1 MEENMQ
7 ALMERLNSSSQF
19 LQSNDMRVT
28 EVRHGFAKVE
38 MIIDEQILNIHG
50 FVHGGAL
57 FSLADTVA
65 GAASFATGRDSV
77 TLTGTIN
84 YIKPGRGGKLIGI
97 AQEISSGKTTGVYEV
112 FIFNDENVLLS
123 RATFTMFFLD
133 SDKMKKKKSRN
144 KTALFVYLNALL
156 NLSKGDSD
164 CPDFNSSYSSLSLRD
179 TLRGIST
186 CTSTN
191 SSPCPERDFTPFP
204 FRRNLVFGCVPSGIF
219 NSTSPYTVGT

>member
-1 MEENMQ
+1 MEIEKNNEQ
-7 ALMERLNSSSQF
+7 LMERLNSSSMF

-28 EVRHGFAKVE
+28 EVRQGYAKVE

-65 GAASFATGRDSV
+65 GAASFATDRDSV

-97 AQEISSGKTTGVYEV
+97 AQEISRGRTTGVYEV
-112 FIFNDENVLLS
+112 FIFNDRNTLLS

-133 SDKMKKKKSRN
+133 SDRIKAKKQQE
-144 KTALFVYLNALL
+144 
-156 NLSKGDSD
+156 SK
-164 CPDFNSSYSSLSLRD
+164 
-179 TLRGIST
+179 
-186 CTSTN
+186 
-191 SSPCPERDFTPFP
+191 
-204 FRRNLVFGCVPSGIF
+204 
-219 NSTSPYTVGT
+219 

>member
-1 MEENMQ
+1 MEENMH
-7 ALMERLNSSSQF
+7 ALMDRLNSSSQF

-57 FSLADTVA
+57 FSLADTGA
-65 GAASFATGRDSV
+65 GAASFDSV

-97 AQEISSGKTTGVYEV
+97 AQEISSGRTTGVYEV

-133 SDKMKKKKSRN
+133 SDKMKKKKEQ
-144 KTALFVYLNALL
+144 K
-156 NLSKGDSD
+156 
-164 CPDFNSSYSSLSLRD
+164 
-179 TLRGIST
+179 
-186 CTSTN
+186 
-191 SSPCPERDFTPFP
+191 
-204 FRRNLVFGCVPSGIF
+204 
-219 NSTSPYTVGT
+219 

>member
-1 MEENMQ
+1 MD
-7 ALMERLNSSSQF
+7 RLNSSSQF

-97 AQEISSGKTTGVYEV
+97 AQEISSGRTTGVYEV

-123 RATFTMFFLD
+123 SATFTMFFLD
-133 SDKMKKKKSRN
+133 SDKMKKKKEQ
-144 KTALFVYLNALL
+144 K
-156 NLSKGDSD
+156 
-164 CPDFNSSYSSLSLRD
+164 
-179 TLRGIST
+179 
-186 CTSTN
+186 
-191 SSPCPERDFTPFP
+191 
-204 FRRNLVFGCVPSGIF
+204 
-219 NSTSPYTVGT
+219 

>member
-1 MEENMQ
+1 MEIEKNNEQ
-7 ALMERLNSSSQF
+7 LMERLNSSSMF

-28 EVRHGFAKVE
+28 EVRQGYAKVE

-65 GAASFATGRDSV
+65 GAASFATGRDSG

-97 AQEISSGKTTGVYEV
+97 AQEISRGRTTGVYEV
-112 FIFNDENVLLS
+112 FIFNDRNTLLS

-133 SDKMKKKKSRN
+133 SDRIKAKKQQE
-144 KTALFVYLNALL
+144 
-156 NLSKGDSD
+156 SK
-164 CPDFNSSYSSLSLRD
+164 
-179 TLRGIST
+179 
-186 CTSTN
+186 
-191 SSPCPERDFTPFP
+191 
-204 FRRNLVFGCVPSGIF
+204 
-219 NSTSPYTVGT
+219 